1 MAIDATLRSPSGFLT
16 AIAKKAQRMGFSQ
29 DQLLLRAGVG
39 AEEYA
44 ALDAALS
51 SASGE
56 TWRKLAN
63 AVRSQPTLSEQTAQ
77 VLEGA
82 DGCATDAS
90 YGQQWQSHHGD
101 CG

>member
-1 MAIDATLRSPSGFLT
+1 MAIDATVAAPSGFLT
-16 AIAKKAQRMGFSQ
+16 AIAKKAERMGFSQ
-29 DQLLLRAGVG
+29 DQLLRRAGVSV
-39 AEEYA
+39 EEYA

-51 SASGE
+51 AASGE

-63 AVRSQPTLSEQTAQ
+63 AVRSQPTLCEQSAQ

-90 YGQQWQSHHGD
+90 YGGQWQSHHGD